1 MTQYKPP
8 YNSGAAQS
16 LRAAMGGYPA
26 FDSLPKGFSDSGHI
40 KDQINAADRAFLRAG
55 MASDGTHCE
64 EVMGFHPLMHDL
76 SVGISFSGYYHYT
89 SAGIVVMT
97 TKTNSNIKEAKVQE
111 VHGSNPIEVIKSKE
125 IIPLWL

>member
-76 SVGISFSGYYHYT
+76 RKSTKSQQQAWVKAVKQDLWDAVCDNT
-89 SAGIVVMT
+89 S
-97 TKTNSNIKEAKVQE
+97 
-111 VHGSNPIEVIKSKE
+111 H
-125 IIPLWL
+125 